1 LKKEEEMG
9 VFSFVCK
16 SKGGEWTAK
25 QHEGDLEASA
35 SSTYDLQRKL
45 VQTALSADSSGG
57 VQSSFS
63 LVSPTSAVFV
73 VVIGGGGGG
82 GFAAGGGAAAGGGGG
97 GEAAAATKEEEKKKE
112 ESEEE
117 EGDFGFDLFG

>member
-1 LKKEEEMG
+1 MG
-9 VFSFVCK
+9 VYTFVCK

-25 QHEGDLEASA
+25 QFEGELEASA

-63 LVSPTSAVFV
+63 LVCPNSAVCQV
-73 VVIGGGGGG
+73 IIGGAVGG
-82 GFAAGGGAAAGGGGG
+82 GFAAGGGAAASGGGGGG
-97 GEAAAATKEEEKKKE
+97 GETAAAAKEEEKKKE